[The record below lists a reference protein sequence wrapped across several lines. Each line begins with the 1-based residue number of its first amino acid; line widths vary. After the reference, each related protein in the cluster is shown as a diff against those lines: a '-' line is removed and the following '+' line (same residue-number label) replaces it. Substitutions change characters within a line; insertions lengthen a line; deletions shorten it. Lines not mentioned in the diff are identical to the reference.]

1 MRSWPRL
8 EGRELH
14 SRTLTPT
21 PLVEAG
27 AVDVTTTAR
36 AELVVATD
44 GGVAVVVAVAPG
56 TEARAVAPGTEA
68 KAEAPVGT
76 TAEEEELAVML
87 TRDMMMRTLLLR
99 SVSPLTRRPAAL
111 APSQASTA

>member
-1 MRSWPRL
+1 M
-8 EGRELH
+8 
-14 SRTLTPT
+14 
-21 PLVEAG
+21 
-27 AVDVTTTAR
+27 DVTTTAR

-56 TEARAVAPGTEA
+56 TEAVAPGTEA

-76 TAEEEELAVML
+76 TAEEEVLAVML

>member
-1 MRSWPRL
+1 M
-8 EGRELH
+8 
-14 SRTLTPT
+14 
-21 PLVEAG
+21 
-27 AVDVTTTAR
+27 DVTTTAR

-44 GGVAVVVAVAPG
+44 GGVAVVVTVAPG
-56 TEARAVAPGTEA
+56 TEAR
-68 KAEAPVGT
+68 AEAPVGT

-111 APSQASTA
+111 APFQASTA